1 MSLLK
6 EIENER
12 LGVFGKKKK
21 EAEEKQEDAMVI
33 SSTEFMNIARQ
44 VYTRNCIDKKTYSKM
59 KNHRFRLHSFNW
71 HFTSLIGS
79 ITAAN
84 FEETCQRSIE
94 AGLKTIRHSQGNGDW
109 KLAEYEV
116 ATDKDRDNNELL
128 VIAARYIDVLNKE
141 DLQYVN
147 GIPAP
152 NVNVNVKSPAIP
164 KEVLSAL
171 GERGTDDDELK
182 VLLKQLITVMASD
195 ATPTTDTKTLPQ
207 GEEGV
212 EMT

>member
-21 EAEEKQEDAMVI
+21 EEDTDQEDPMII
-33 SSTEFMNIARQ
+33 SSTEFMNIARR
-44 VYTRNCIDKKTYSKM
+44 VYTENCIDKKTYSKM
-59 KNHRFRLHSFNW
+59 KDHRFRLHSFSW

-79 ITAAN
+79 ISSPS
-84 FEETCQRSIE
+84 FGEMCQKSIE

-116 ATDKDRDNNELL
+116 ATKKDSDNNELL

-147 GIPAP
+147 GIPAA
-152 NVNVNVKSPAIP
+152 NVNVNVKSQAVPD
-164 KEVLSAL
+164 EVLTAL
-171 GERGTDDDELK
+171 SSRSTGDDELK
-182 VLLKQLITVMASD
+182 DLLKQLIGTMASN
-195 ATPTTDTKTLPQ
+195 ASAPSDTKEILK
-207 GEEGV
+207 GEDGV